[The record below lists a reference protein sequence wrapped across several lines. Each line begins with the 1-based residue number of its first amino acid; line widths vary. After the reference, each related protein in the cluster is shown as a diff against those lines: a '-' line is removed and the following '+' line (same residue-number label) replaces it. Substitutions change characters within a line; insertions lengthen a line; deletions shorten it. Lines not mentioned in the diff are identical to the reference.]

1 MKSAH
6 MSMSE
11 TLEPG
16 NVTWLKHGGVEHP
29 QRAYTCT
36 SYMQTDT
43 NRIIEHW
50 SPTLCTK
57 VIEGSLEVKLPT
69 IWTDGKVEVGRVR
82 EDKGRRKKI
91 REEKA
96 LEEVGRKVPK
106 CPCFVPPEGRE
117 WAC

>member
-1 MKSAH
+1 
-6 MSMSE
+6 MSMPE
-11 TLEPG
+11 TLELG

-29 QRAYTCT
+29 QRAHTCT

-43 NRIIEHW
+43 NRIIAHW

-57 VIEGSLEVKLPT
+57 VIEGSLEVKLLT
-69 IWTDGKVEVGRVR
+69 IWTDGKAEVGRVR

-106 CPCFVPPEGRE
+106 CQCFAPPEGRE